1 MNVVKANVS
10 TAVVFVIMAS
20 MANIVALMLVGLIAI
35 LMEFVK
41 ICLKRINDRNMSK
54 FFAAES
60 NVKKNSSRPLG
71 FFDDIFSHLDSEQ
84 FLNCLCKNSKD
95 RRQKKMTPFFTSH
108 CRCQCQP
115 GWAGEHCQIPEEMDC
130 EDQMDNDNSEYC
142 WA

>member
-60 NVKKNSSRPLG
+60 NVKKKNSSRPLG
-71 FFDDIFSHLDSEQ
+71 FFDDIFFAFRL
-84 FLNCLCKNSKD
+84 
-95 RRQKKMTPFFTSH
+95 
-108 CRCQCQP
+108 
-115 GWAGEHCQIPEEMDC
+115 
-130 EDQMDNDNSEYC
+130 
-142 WA
+142 

>member
-60 NVKKNSSRPLG
+60 NVKKKYSRPLG
-71 FFDDIFSHLDSEQ
+71 FFDNIFFAFRL
-84 FLNCLCKNSKD
+84 
-95 RRQKKMTPFFTSH
+95 
-108 CRCQCQP
+108 
-115 GWAGEHCQIPEEMDC
+115 
-130 EDQMDNDNSEYC
+130 
-142 WA
+142 

>member
-60 NVKKNSSRPLG
+60 NVKKKYIVGL
-71 FFDDIFSHLDSEQ
+71 
-84 FLNCLCKNSKD
+84 
-95 RRQKKMTPFFTSH
+95 
-108 CRCQCQP
+108 
-115 GWAGEHCQIPEEMDC
+115 
-130 EDQMDNDNSEYC
+130 
-142 WA
+142 

>member
-41 ICLKRINDRNMSK
+41 SLKRINDRNMSK

-60 NVKKNSSRPLG
+60 NVKKIVG
-71 FFDDIFSHLDSEQ
+71 F
-84 FLNCLCKNSKD
+84 
-95 RRQKKMTPFFTSH
+95 
-108 CRCQCQP
+108 
-115 GWAGEHCQIPEEMDC
+115 
-130 EDQMDNDNSEYC
+130 
-142 WA
+142 